1 MVPTSALRETVVL
14 IIFGIVLVPIAA
26 KRAQDAPGYWQ
37 TFSSTK
43 PEQSLA
49 YREEP
54 LWSSRLALMVNETL
68 TYGLAIA
75 EEIVKIYHV
84 HSGSIA
90 DVDQKPNQTIPVPA
104 SRATRAEIKPP
115 LTIRFHVAKVGEKLD
130 VTTTTTTTE
139 SSNMAKATAMPSVVS
154 NDKGSTA
161 TPIVARAP
169 AASKER
175 WTLIWTGVAIMV
187 VALFMSFC

>member
-1 MVPTSALRETVVL
+1 MIPTSALRETVVL

-37 TFSSTK
+37 TFSSTTK

-49 YREEP
+49 YRGEP

-75 EEIVKIYHV
+75 EEIVK
-84 HSGSIA
+84 
-90 DVDQKPNQTIPVPA
+90 KPNQTVPVPA

-115 LTIRFHVAKVGEKLD
+115 LTIRFHVATVGEKLE
-130 VTTTTTTTE
+130 VTTTTTTE
-139 SSNMAKATAMPSVVS
+139 SSNMAKATAMPSMVS

-175 WTLIWTGVAIMV
+175 WTLIWTGVAIAV